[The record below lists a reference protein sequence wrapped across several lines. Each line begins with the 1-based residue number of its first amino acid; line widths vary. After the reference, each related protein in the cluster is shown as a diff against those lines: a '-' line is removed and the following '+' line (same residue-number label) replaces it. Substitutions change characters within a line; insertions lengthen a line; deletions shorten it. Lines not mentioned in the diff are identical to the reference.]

1 MSNISRVLRRAAG
14 IAVLPLTMSGPVAM
28 AADLPASPCWLEL
41 GTGHSHGVMQAYAAP
56 RLAGSYELS
65 VRQDGGAG
73 ELLVD
78 QAGSFTPYNYWPTSL
93 SRIVVGNA
101 NLRPAQVHRM
111 RALAS
116 QPGTTVIATSTRP
129 DALPASAYGFRAD
142 LTVYDTAGR
151 RICQTSRAW
160 R

>member
-1 MSNISRVLRRAAG
+1 MFNPSKFLRALAGVAA
-14 IAVLPLTMSGPVAM
+14 VPMMLSGAAAM
-28 AADLPASPCWLEL
+28 ATDLPTGTCWLEL

-56 RLAGSYELS
+56 RLAGSYELR

-78 QAGSFTPYNYWPTSL
+78 QAGSFTPYNYWPTTL

-101 NLRPAQVHRM
+101 NLRPNQAHLM

-116 QPGTTVIATSTRP
+116 QPGTTIISTSTRP
-129 DALPASAYGFRAD
+129 DALPTGAYGFRAV
-142 LTVYDTAGR
+142 LTVYDTSGR
-151 RICQTSRAW
+151 RICRTSRAW